1 MKNIQFND
9 LSFNFDQQ
17 PILKNIT
24 AEFTAGKIHLLT
36 GVSGSGKSTILKLIA
51 GLLPKY
57 GGEIVAGAVD
67 VPTDARIGM
76 VFQDPLM
83 QFALDTPRHEL
94 EFTLEN
100 CQVPTDKIQERV
112 KEALQFGKV
121 DDLANRLITTLSGG
135 QQQRVALAAATAMQP
150 NVLLLDE
157 PFANID
163 EENRQLILKQLVR
176 LNSDYHTTII
186 ITDHDLHGYKRLH
199 PLVWQLTKRHLTQL
213 SSKNS
218 SQLLTA
224 SATPQITTVL
234 PSSTLPAIIKF
245 DELAIKRENHSLLL
259 PTNLGIVKNKITLLT
274 GPNGIGKSTL
284 LKAIARLLKYEGKIE
299 YAGEN
304 IQKISPGKYY
314 KHLGLIFQHANDQ
327 FLNVTVGE
335 ELALGFKTC
344 QNPYFNQQQVNEA
357 LAALGLNGREDQVV
371 YSLSGGQKKKLQILL
386 MLMRGQE
393 TLLLDEPFTGLD
405 PASLKT
411 VLQLIK
417 ASQKEE
423 PQTLLI
429 VSHQLSG
436 LDDFI
441 DYHLTMNHQ
450 HLNYVGGRYE
460 S

>member
-1 MKNIQFND
+1 MKNIRFND

-24 AEFTAGKIHLLT
+24 AEFMAGKIHLLT

-67 VPTDARIGM
+67 VPTDAQIGM

-100 CQVPTDKIQERV
+100 CQVPTDKIPGRV

-186 ITDHDLHGYKRLH
+186 ITDHNLHGYEQLH

-213 SSKNS
+213 STKNS

-234 PSSTLPAIIKF
+234 PPSTLPAIIKF
-245 DELAIKRENHSLLL
+245 DGLAIKRDNHSLLL
-259 PTNLGIVKNKITLLT
+259 PTNLGIVKNKTTLLT
-274 GPNGIGKSTL
+274 GPNGVGKSTL
-284 LKAIARLLKYEGKIE
+284 LKAIARLLKYEGMIN

-344 QNPYFNQQQVNEA
+344 QNPYFSQQQVNEA

-405 PASLKT
+405 LASLKT

-417 ASQKEE
+417 TSQKEK

-436 LDDFI
+436 LDGFI

-450 HLNYVGGRYE
+450 RLNYVGGSYE

>member
-100 CQVPTDKIQERV
+100 CQVPTDKIPERV

-429 VSHQLSG
+429 VGHQLSG

-450 HLNYVGGRYE
+450 RLNYVGGRYE

>member
-36 GVSGSGKSTILKLIA
+36 GVSGSGKSSILKLIA

-100 CQVPTDKIQERV
+100 CQVPTDKIPERV

>member
-1 MKNIQFND
+1 MKNIRFND

-67 VPTDARIGM
+67 VPTDAQIGM

-100 CQVPTDKIQERV
+100 CQVPTDKIPERV
-112 KEALQFGKV
+112 KKALRFGKV

-135 QQQRVALAAATAMQP
+135 QQQRVALAAATAIQP

-176 LNSDYHTTII
+176 LSSDYHTTII
-186 ITDHDLHGYKRLH
+186 ITDHDLHGYEQLH
-199 PLVWQLTKRHLTQL
+199 PLVWQLTKGHLAQL
-213 SSKNS
+213 SSKNRN
-218 SQLLTA
+218 QLLTA

-234 PSSTLPAIIKF
+234 PLSTLPAIIKF
-245 DELAIKRENHSLLL
+245 DELAIKRDNHSLLL

-284 LKAIARLLKYEGKIE
+284 LKAIARLLKYEGKIDYE
-299 YAGEN
+299 EEN

-405 PASLKT
+405 PTSLKT

-417 ASQKEE
+417 ASQKEK

-436 LDDFI
+436 LDGFI

-450 HLNYVGGRYE
+450 RLNYVGGSYE

>member
-57 GGEIVAGAVD
+57 GGEIVTGAVD
-67 VPTDARIGM
+67 VPTDAQIGM

-100 CQVPTDKIQERV
+100 CQVPTDKIPERV

-135 QQQRVALAAATAMQP
+135 QQQRVALAAATVMQP

-163 EENRQLILKQLVR
+163 EENWQLILKQLVR

-186 ITDHDLHGYKRLH
+186 ITDHDLHGYERLH
-199 PLVWQLTKRHLTQL
+199 PLVWQLTKGHFTQL

-218 SQLLTA
+218 SQLLIA
-224 SATPQITTVL
+224 SATPQITTV
-234 PSSTLPAIIKF
+234 PPPSTLPAIIKF

-284 LKAIARLLKYEGKIE
+284 LKAIARLLKYEGKID
-299 YAGEN
+299 YAGGN

-344 QNPYFNQQQVNEA
+344 QNSYFNQQQVNEA

-417 ASQKEE
+417 TSQKEK

-436 LDDFI
+436 LDGFI

-450 HLNYVGGRYE
+450 RLNYVGGRYE

>member
-100 CQVPTDKIQERV
+100 CQVPTDKIPEHV

-186 ITDHDLHGYKRLH
+186 ITDHDLHGYEQLH

-213 SSKNS
+213 STKNS

-224 SATPQITTVL
+224 SATPQITPVL
-234 PSSTLPAIIKF
+234 PPSTLPAIIKF
-245 DELAIKRENHSLLL
+245 DGLAIKRDNYSLLL
-259 PTNLGIVKNKITLLT
+259 PTNLGIVKNKTTLLT
-274 GPNGIGKSTL
+274 GPNGVGKSTL
-284 LKAIARLLKYEGKIE
+284 LKAIARLLKYEGMIN

-344 QNPYFNQQQVNEA
+344 QNPYFSQQQVNEA

-417 ASQKEE
+417 ASQKEK

-436 LDDFI
+436 LDGFI

>member
-67 VPTDARIGM
+67 VPTDAQIGM

-100 CQVPTDKIQERV
+100 CQVPTDKIPGRV

-186 ITDHDLHGYKRLH
+186 ITDHDLHGYEQLH

-213 SSKNS
+213 STKNS

-224 SATPQITTVL
+224 SATPQITPVL
-234 PSSTLPAIIKF
+234 PPSTLPAIIKF
-245 DELAIKRENHSLLL
+245 DGLAIKRDNYSLLL
-259 PTNLGIVKNKITLLT
+259 PTNLGIVKNKTTLLT
-274 GPNGIGKSTL
+274 GPNGVGKSTL
-284 LKAIARLLKYEGKIE
+284 LKAIARLLKYEGMIN

-344 QNPYFNQQQVNEA
+344 QNPYFSQQQVNEA

-417 ASQKEE
+417 ASQKEK

-436 LDDFI
+436 LDGFI

>member
-1 MKNIQFND
+1 MKNIRFND

-67 VPTDARIGM
+67 VPTDAQIGM

-100 CQVPTDKIQERV
+100 CQVPTDKIPERV
-112 KEALQFGKV
+112 KKALRFGKV

-135 QQQRVALAAATAMQP
+135 QQQRVALAAATAIQP

-176 LNSDYHTTII
+176 LSSDYHTTII
-186 ITDHDLHGYKRLH
+186 ITDHDLHGYEQLH
-199 PLVWQLTKRHLTQL
+199 PLVWQLTKGHLAQL
-213 SSKNS
+213 SSKNRN
-218 SQLLTA
+218 QLLTA

-234 PSSTLPAIIKF
+234 PLSTLPAIIKF
-245 DELAIKRENHSLLL
+245 DELAIKRDNHSLLL

-284 LKAIARLLKYEGKIE
+284 LKAIARLLKYEGKIDYE
-299 YAGEN
+299 GEN

-405 PASLKT
+405 PTSLKT

-436 LDDFI
+436 LDGFI
-441 DYHLTMNHQ
+441 DYHLAMNHQ
-450 HLNYVGGRYE
+450 RLNYVGGSYE

>member
-1 MKNIQFND
+1 MKNIRFND

-100 CQVPTDKIQERV
+100 CQVPTDKIPEHV

-417 ASQKEE
+417 ASQKEK

-450 HLNYVGGRYE
+450 RLNYVGGRYE

>member
-9 LSFNFDQQ
+9 LSFTFDQQ

-100 CQVPTDKIQERV
+100 CQVPTDKIPERV

-371 YSLSGGQKKKLQILL
+371 YSLSGGQKKKLQVLL

>member
-100 CQVPTDKIQERV
+100 CQVPTDKIPEHV

-344 QNPYFNQQQVNEA
+344 QNPYFSQQQVNEA

-417 ASQKEE
+417 ASQKEK

-436 LDDFI
+436 LDGFI

>member
-1 MKNIQFND
+1 MKNIRFND

-67 VPTDARIGM
+67 VPTDAHIGM

-100 CQVPTDKIQERV
+100 CQVPTDKISERV
-112 KEALQFGKV
+112 KKALRFGKV

-135 QQQRVALAAATAMQP
+135 QQQRVALAAAMAIQP

-163 EENRQLILKQLVR
+163 EENWQLILKQLVR

-186 ITDHDLHGYKRLH
+186 ITDHDLHGYERLH
-199 PLVWQLTKRHLTQL
+199 PLVWQLTKGHLAQL

-224 SATPQITTVL
+224 SATPQITTAL
-234 PSSTLPAIIKF
+234 PPSTLPTIIKF
-245 DELAIKRENHSLLL
+245 DELAIKRENYSLLL

-284 LKAIARLLKYEGKIE
+284 LKAIARLLKYEGKID
-299 YAGEN
+299 YAEEN
-304 IQKISPGKYY
+304 IQKISSGKYY

-405 PASLKT
+405 PTSLKT

-417 ASQKEE
+417 ASQKEK

-436 LDDFI
+436 LDGFI

-450 HLNYVGGRYE
+450 RLNYVGGSYE

>member
-67 VPTDARIGM
+67 VPTDAQIGM

-100 CQVPTDKIQERV
+100 CQVPTDKIPGRV

-450 HLNYVGGRYE
+450 RLNYVGGRYE

>member
-100 CQVPTDKIQERV
+100 CQVPTDKIPERV

-405 PASLKT
+405 PTSLKT

-450 HLNYVGGRYE
+450 RLNYVGGRYE

>member
-100 CQVPTDKIQERV
+100 CQVPTDTIPERV

-163 EENRQLILKQLVR
+163 KENRQLILKQLVR

>member
-100 CQVPTDKIQERV
+100 CQVPTDKIPERV

-186 ITDHDLHGYKRLH
+186 ITDHDLHGYEQLH
-199 PLVWQLTKRHLTQL
+199 PLVWQ
-213 SSKNS
+213 
-218 SQLLTA
+218 
-224 SATPQITTVL
+224 
-234 PSSTLPAIIKF
+234 
-245 DELAIKRENHSLLL
+245 
-259 PTNLGIVKNKITLLT
+259 
-274 GPNGIGKSTL
+274 
-284 LKAIARLLKYEGKIE
+284 
-299 YAGEN
+299 
-304 IQKISPGKYY
+304 
-314 KHLGLIFQHANDQ
+314 
-327 FLNVTVGE
+327 
-335 ELALGFKTC
+335 
-344 QNPYFNQQQVNEA
+344 
-357 LAALGLNGREDQVV
+357 
-371 YSLSGGQKKKLQILL
+371 
-386 MLMRGQE
+386 
-393 TLLLDEPFTGLD
+393 
-405 PASLKT
+405 
-411 VLQLIK
+411 
-417 ASQKEE
+417 
-423 PQTLLI
+423 
-429 VSHQLSG
+429 
-436 LDDFI
+436 
-441 DYHLTMNHQ
+441 
-450 HLNYVGGRYE
+450 
-460 S
+460 

>member
-100 CQVPTDKIQERV
+100 CQVPTDKIPERV

-245 DELAIKRENHSLLL
+245 DELAIKRENRSLLL

-284 LKAIARLLKYEGKIE
+284 LKAIARLLKYEGKID
-299 YAGEN
+299 YDGDS

-450 HLNYVGGRYE
+450 RLNYVGGRYE

>member
-1 MKNIQFND
+1 MKNIRFND

-67 VPTDARIGM
+67 VPTDAQIGM

-100 CQVPTDKIQERV
+100 CQVPTDKIPERV
-112 KEALQFGKV
+112 KEALRFGKV

-186 ITDHDLHGYKRLH
+186 ITDHDLHGYERLY
-199 PLVWQLTKRHLTQL
+199 PLVWQLTKGHLTQL

-224 SATPQITTVL
+224 NATPQITTAL
-234 PSSTLPAIIKF
+234 PPSTLPAIIKF
-245 DELAIKRENHSLLL
+245 NELAIKRDNHSLLL

-284 LKAIARLLKYEGKIE
+284 LKAIARLLKYEGMIN
-299 YAGEN
+299 YGGEN

-344 QNPYFNQQQVNEA
+344 QNPYFSQQRVNKVLTA
-357 LAALGLNGREDQVV
+357 LSLNGREEQVV

-411 VLQLIK
+411 VLHLIK
-417 ASQKEE
+417 ASQKEK

-436 LDDFI
+436 LDGFI

-450 HLNYVGGRYE
+450 RLNYVGGSYE

>member
-1 MKNIQFND
+1 MKNIRFND

-67 VPTDARIGM
+67 VPTDAQIGM

-100 CQVPTDKIQERV
+100 CQVPTAKIPERV
-112 KEALQFGKV
+112 KKALRFGKV

-135 QQQRVALAAATAMQP
+135 QQQRVALAAATAIQP

-176 LNSDYHTTII
+176 LSSDYHTTII
-186 ITDHDLHGYKRLH
+186 ITDHDLHGYEQLH
-199 PLVWQLTKRHLTQL
+199 PLVWQLTKGHLAQL
-213 SSKNS
+213 SSKNRN
-218 SQLLTA
+218 QLLTA

-234 PSSTLPAIIKF
+234 PLSTLPAIIKF
-245 DELAIKRENHSLLL
+245 DELAIKRDNHSLLL

-284 LKAIARLLKYEGKIE
+284 LKAITRLLKYEGKIDYE
-299 YAGEN
+299 GEN
-304 IQKISPGKYY
+304 IQKISLGKYY

-405 PASLKT
+405 PTSLKT

-417 ASQKEE
+417 ASQKEK

-436 LDDFI
+436 LDGFI
-441 DYHLTMNHQ
+441 DYHLAMNHQ
-450 HLNYVGGRYE
+450 RLNYVGGSYE

>member
-1 MKNIQFND
+1 MKNIRFND

-67 VPTDARIGM
+67 VPTDAQIGM

-100 CQVPTDKIQERV
+100 CQVPTDKIPERV

-135 QQQRVALAAATAMQP
+135 QQQRVALAAATAIQP

-176 LNSDYHTTII
+176 LSSDYHTTII
-186 ITDHDLHGYKRLH
+186 ITDHDLHGYEQLH
-199 PLVWQLTKRHLTQL
+199 PLVWQLTKGHLARL
-213 SSKNS
+213 SSKNRN
-218 SQLLTA
+218 QLLTA
-224 SATPQITTVL
+224 SAIPQITTVL
-234 PSSTLPAIIKF
+234 PLSTLPAIIKF
-245 DELAIKRENHSLLL
+245 DELAIKRDNHSLLL

-284 LKAIARLLKYEGKIE
+284 LKAIARLLKYEGKIDYE
-299 YAGEN
+299 GEN

-357 LAALGLNGREDQVV
+357 LAALGLNGREDQIV

-405 PASLKT
+405 PTSLKT

-417 ASQKEE
+417 ASQKEK

-436 LDDFI
+436 LDGFI

-450 HLNYVGGRYE
+450 HLNYVGGSYE
-460 S
+460 P

>member
-1 MKNIQFND
+1 MKNIRFND

-67 VPTDARIGM
+67 VPTDAQIGM

-100 CQVPTDKIQERV
+100 CQVPTDKIPGRV

-186 ITDHDLHGYKRLH
+186 ITDHDLHGYEQLH

-213 SSKNS
+213 STKNS

-224 SATPQITTVL
+224 SATPQITPVL
-234 PSSTLPAIIKF
+234 PPSTLPAIIKF
-245 DELAIKRENHSLLL
+245 DGLAIKRDNYSLLL
-259 PTNLGIVKNKITLLT
+259 PTNLGIVKNKTTLLT
-274 GPNGIGKSTL
+274 GPNGVGKSTL
-284 LKAIARLLKYEGKIE
+284 LQAIARLLKYEGMIN

-344 QNPYFNQQQVNEA
+344 QNPYFSQQQVNEA

>member
-100 CQVPTDKIQERV
+100 CQVPTDKIPERV

-304 IQKISPGKYY
+304 IQKISSGKYY

-450 HLNYVGGRYE
+450 RLNYVGGRYE

>member
-1 MKNIQFND
+1 MKNIRFND

-24 AEFTAGKIHLLT
+24 AEFMAGKIHLLT

-67 VPTDARIGM
+67 VPTDAQIGM

-100 CQVPTDKIQERV
+100 CQVPTDKIPGRV

-135 QQQRVALAAATAMQP
+135 QQQRVALAAATAIQP

-186 ITDHDLHGYKRLH
+186 ITDHDLHGYEQLH

-213 SSKNS
+213 STKNS

-224 SATPQITTVL
+224 SATPQITPVL
-234 PSSTLPAIIKF
+234 PPSTLPAIIKF
-245 DELAIKRENHSLLL
+245 DGLAIKRDNYSLLL
-259 PTNLGIVKNKITLLT
+259 PTNLGIVKNKTTLLT
-274 GPNGIGKSTL
+274 GPNGVGKSTL
-284 LKAIARLLKYEGKIE
+284 LKAIARLLKYEGMIN

-344 QNPYFNQQQVNEA
+344 QNPYFSQQQVNEA

-417 ASQKEE
+417 ASQKEK

-436 LDDFI
+436 LDGFI

>member
-83 QFALDTPRHEL
+83 HFALDTPRHEL

-100 CQVPTDKIQERV
+100 CQVPTDKIPERV

-371 YSLSGGQKKKLQILL
+371 YSLSGGQKKMLQILL

-417 ASQKEE
+417 ASQKEK

-436 LDDFI
+436 LDGFI

>member
-100 CQVPTDKIQERV
+100 CQVPTDKIPEHV

-135 QQQRVALAAATAMQP
+135 QQQCVALAAATAMQP

-436 LDDFI
+436 LDGFI

>member
-1 MKNIQFND
+1 
-9 LSFNFDQQ
+9 
-17 PILKNIT
+17 
-24 AEFTAGKIHLLT
+24 
-36 GVSGSGKSTILKLIA
+36 
-51 GLLPKY
+51 
-57 GGEIVAGAVD
+57 
-67 VPTDARIGM
+67 M

-100 CQVPTDKIQERV
+100 CQVPTDKIPEHV

-186 ITDHDLHGYKRLH
+186 ITDHDLHGYEQLH

-213 SSKNS
+213 STKNS

-224 SATPQITTVL
+224 SATPQITPVL
-234 PSSTLPAIIKF
+234 PPSTLPAIIKF
-245 DELAIKRENHSLLL
+245 DGLAIKRDNYSLLL
-259 PTNLGIVKNKITLLT
+259 PTNLGIVKNKTTLLT
-274 GPNGIGKSTL
+274 GPNGVGKSTL
-284 LKAIARLLKYEGKIE
+284 LKAIARLLKYEGMIN

-417 ASQKEE
+417 ASQKEK

-436 LDDFI
+436 LDGFI

>member
-1 MKNIQFND
+1 MKNIRFND

-67 VPTDARIGM
+67 VPTDAQIGM

-100 CQVPTDKIQERV
+100 CQVPTDKIPESV

>member
-100 CQVPTDKIQERV
+100 CQVPTDKIPERV

-135 QQQRVALAAATAMQP
+135 QQQRVALAAATAIQP

-163 EENRQLILKQLVR
+163 EENRQLILKQLVC
-176 LNSDYHTTII
+176 LSSDYHTTII

-405 PASLKT
+405 PTSLKT

-417 ASQKEE
+417 ASQKEK

-436 LDDFI
+436 LDGFI

-450 HLNYVGGRYE
+450 RLNYVGGSYE

>member
-100 CQVPTDKIQERV
+100 CQVPTDKIPERV

-386 MLMRGQE
+386 MLMRGQD

-450 HLNYVGGRYE
+450 RLNYVGGRYE

>member
-100 CQVPTDKIQERV
+100 CQVPTDKIPGRV

-450 HLNYVGGRYE
+450 RLNYVGGRYE

>member
-100 CQVPTDKIQERV
+100 CQVPTDKIPERV

-224 SATPQITTVL
+224 SAAPQITTVL

>member
-1 MKNIQFND
+1 MKNIRFND

-24 AEFTAGKIHLLT
+24 AEFMAGKIHLLT

-67 VPTDARIGM
+67 VPTDAQIGM

-100 CQVPTDKIQERV
+100 CQVPTDKIPGRV

-186 ITDHDLHGYKRLH
+186 ITDHDLHGYEQLH

-213 SSKNS
+213 STKNS

-224 SATPQITTVL
+224 SATPQITPVL
-234 PSSTLPAIIKF
+234 PPSTLPAIIKF
-245 DELAIKRENHSLLL
+245 DGLAIKRDNYSLLL
-259 PTNLGIVKNKITLLT
+259 PTNLGIVKNKTTLLT
-274 GPNGIGKSTL
+274 GPNGVGKSTL
-284 LKAIARLLKYEGKIE
+284 LKAIARLLKYEGMIN

-417 ASQKEE
+417 ASQKEK

-436 LDDFI
+436 LDGFI

>member
-100 CQVPTDKIQERV
+100 CQVPTDKIPERV

-186 ITDHDLHGYKRLH
+186 ITYHDLHGYKRLH

-450 HLNYVGGRYE
+450 RLNYVGGRYE

>member
-1 MKNIQFND
+1 MKNIRFND

-67 VPTDARIGM
+67 VPTDAQIGM

-100 CQVPTDKIQERV
+100 CQVPTDKISERV
-112 KEALQFGKV
+112 KKALRFGKV

-135 QQQRVALAAATAMQP
+135 QQQRVALAAAMAIQP

-176 LNSDYHTTII
+176 LSSDYHTTII
-186 ITDHDLHGYKRLH
+186 ITDHDLHGYEQLH
-199 PLVWQLTKRHLTQL
+199 PLVWQLTKGHLAQF
-213 SSKNS
+213 SSKNRN
-218 SQLLTA
+218 QLLTA

-234 PSSTLPAIIKF
+234 PLSTLPAIIKF
-245 DELAIKRENHSLLL
+245 DELAIKRDNHSLHL

-284 LKAIARLLKYEGKIE
+284 LKAIARLLKYEGKIDYE
-299 YAGEN
+299 GEN

-405 PASLKT
+405 PTSLKT

-417 ASQKEE
+417 ASQKEK

-436 LDDFI
+436 LDGFI

-450 HLNYVGGRYE
+450 RLNYVGGSYE

>member
-1 MKNIQFND
+1 MKNIRFND

-17 PILKNIT
+17 PIIKNIT
-24 AEFTAGKIHLLT
+24 AEFMAGKIHLLT

-100 CQVPTDKIQERV
+100 CQVPTDKIPGRV

-186 ITDHDLHGYKRLH
+186 ITDHDLHGYEQLH

-213 SSKNS
+213 STKNS

-224 SATPQITTVL
+224 SATPQITPVL
-234 PSSTLPAIIKF
+234 PPSTLPAIIKF
-245 DELAIKRENHSLLL
+245 DGLAIKRDNYSLLL
-259 PTNLGIVKNKITLLT
+259 PTNLGIVKNKTTLLT
-274 GPNGIGKSTL
+274 GPNGVGKSTL
-284 LKAIARLLKYEGKIE
+284 LKAIARLLKYEGMIN

-344 QNPYFNQQQVNEA
+344 QNPYFSQQQVNEA

-417 ASQKEE
+417 ASQKEK

-436 LDDFI
+436 LDGFI

>member
-100 CQVPTDKIQERV
+100 CQVPTDKIPERV

-224 SATPQITTVL
+224 SAAPQITTVL

-450 HLNYVGGRYE
+450 RLNYVGGRYE

>member
-100 CQVPTDKIQERV
+100 CQVPTDKIPERV

-371 YSLSGGQKKKLQILL
+371 YSLSGVQKKKLQILL

-450 HLNYVGGRYE
+450 RLNYVGGRYE